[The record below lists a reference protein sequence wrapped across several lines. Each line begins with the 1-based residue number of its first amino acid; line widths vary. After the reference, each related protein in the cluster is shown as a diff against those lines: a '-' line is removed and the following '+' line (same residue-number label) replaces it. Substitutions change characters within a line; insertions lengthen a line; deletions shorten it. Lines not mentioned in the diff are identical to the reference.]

1 MTVSTAEQAMGR
13 FEHTTAR
20 WGRITMSI
28 GLVLSL
34 AAPFSL
40 LVFGN
45 FQVTASQLITAYLAV
60 AAVYLV
66 LAIVEPITYFPILGQ
81 ASMYQAFLIGNI
93 ANKLLPAAI
102 VAQNR
107 LEATPGTRRG
117 DLIAVMAISGAAIVH
132 IVSLTVF
139 VGFLGTWMLTVV
151 PDSITEVAQIYILPS
166 ILGAVVVQAIITVR
180 QVRTTIFALVASLFV
195 VFLLLPLVPAIGAF
209 DVAIVVL
216 LTILASWFFRNKG
229 KDDEFAQQAASKV
242 SADDNAAREAGE
254 GQLY

>member
-20 WGRITMSI
+20 WGRITMSV
-28 GLVLSL
+28 GLVMSV

-40 LVFGN
+40 LIFGN
-45 FQVTASQLITAYLAV
+45 FQITASQLITAYLSV
-60 AAVYLV
+60 AAAYLV

-102 VAQNR
+102 VAQSR
-107 LEATPGTRRG
+107 LGATPGSRRG

-132 IVSLTVF
+132 IVSLLIF
-139 VGFLGTWMLTVV
+139 VGFLGTWLLTVV
-151 PDSITEVAQIYILPS
+151 PDSVTEVAQIYILPS
-166 ILGAVVVQAIITVR
+166 ILGAVVIQAIVTVK
-180 QVRTTIFALVASLFV
+180 QVRTTVFALLASLFV

-209 DVAIVVL
+209 NVALVVL
-216 LTILASWFFRNKG
+216 LAVLASWFFRNKG
-229 KDDEFAQQAASKV
+229 KDKEFSQQSNSTVTADE
-242 SADDNAAREAGE
+242 NAAREAE
-254 GQLY
+254 E